1 MIKLQSGHVTGRF
14 TNDEDKQLLAAIR
27 TVTKTKKGKL
37 VPRDAKISWKDVA
50 TLLEN
55 RRTPLDYLKHW
66 GASLVVKQEE
76 VMKSSKESSSKFE
89 KTLKSSSSNDSDHK
103 IPAVPRNVLEEER
116 LAKSARIFEELVKR

>member
-76 VMKSSKESSSKFE
+76 VMKSKKESSDNE
-89 KTLKSSSSNDSDHK
+89 KAIKKSPSNDSDQK
-103 IPAVPRNVLEEER
+103 LSVVPRNVLEEER

>member
-27 TVTKTKKGKL
+27 TVTNTKKGKL

-55 RRTPLDYLKHW
+55 HRTPLDYLKHW

-76 VMKSSKESSSKFE
+76 VMKSKKESSDNE
-89 KTLKSSSSNDSDHK
+89 KAIKKSPSNDSDQK
-103 IPAVPRNVLEEER
+103 LSVVPRNVLEEER